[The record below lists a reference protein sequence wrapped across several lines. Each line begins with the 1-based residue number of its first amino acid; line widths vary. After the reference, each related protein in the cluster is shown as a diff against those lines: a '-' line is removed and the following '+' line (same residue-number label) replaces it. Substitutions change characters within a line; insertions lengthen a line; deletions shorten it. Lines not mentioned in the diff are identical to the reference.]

1 MQPIINPI
9 IIYIIGIIDK
19 LYWLD
24 VGILVLSAIL
34 AISTGFSCAVTSKPE
49 KEDKQLFKAST
60 ICCVVCSVLLIAT
73 PTKETMYAMV
83 VANYITPDNI
93 QLVQGSMA
101 DFVKNVIDAVGDGK

>member
-19 LYWLD
+19 LYWID
-24 VGILVLSAIL
+24 AAILILSAISS
-34 AISTGFSCAVTSKPE
+34 ISTGFSCAVTSKPE
-49 KEDKQLFKAST
+49 KEDKQLFKASA
-60 ICCVVCSVLLIAT
+60 ICCVVCSVILIAT

-93 QLVQGSMA
+93 QLVQGNMV
-101 DFVKNVIDAVGDGK
+101 DFVKNVMSAVGNGK